1 MLGQHGSLGGPDSGK
16 AGLGFASV
24 PSDEKVYANG
34 GAIAAGGALGMG
46 GAAARINL
54 DANGN
59 VVPASKR
66 PSKEETV

>member
-1 MLGQHGSLGGPDSGK
+1 MLGGPAGEK
-16 AGLGFASV
+16 AFASV
-24 PSDEKVYANG
+24 PSDDKGGAYATYANG
-34 GAIAAGGALGMG
+34 GAIAVAGGALGMG

-59 VVPASKR
+59 VVPVNKR